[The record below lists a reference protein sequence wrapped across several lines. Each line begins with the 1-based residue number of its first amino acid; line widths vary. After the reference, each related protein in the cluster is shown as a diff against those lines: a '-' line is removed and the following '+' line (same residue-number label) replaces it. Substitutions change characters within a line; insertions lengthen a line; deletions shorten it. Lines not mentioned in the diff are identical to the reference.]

1 MKTRLFLF
9 FTFFSFFT
17 IAQVPNYV
25 PSDGL
30 VTWWPFNGNANDESG
45 NGLDGTY
52 NGIDLPTA
60 DYYYILDLG
69 NGEKY
74 NGVVTLKR

>member
-1 MKTRLFLF
+1 MV
-9 FTFFSFFT
+9 S
-17 IAQVPNYV
+17 N
-25 PSDGL
+25 
-30 VTWWPFNGNANDESG
+30 
-45 NGLDGTY
+45 
-52 NGIDLPTA
+52 LPTA